1 MDSAPSPLTPREV
14 VDEYFIENRTRLLEI
29 AAFLDRLDRTD
40 PSYAAADFRMQAFND
55 ALAAVSQGKD
65 RLERI
70 QLLLS
75 DPTTEPLGA
84 LDRKSAFGAYDRGGE
99 TERRR
104 RDVLQAQDKARKQVS
119 AASEPPERS
128 GASSPRERRCKRIR
142 QTKVPRRKNGLHRSS
157 RAHGVAHD

>member
-40 PSYAAADFRMQAFND
+40 PSYAAADFRMLAFNE
-55 ALAAVSQGKD
+55 ALAAVAQGKG

-84 LDRKSAFGAYDRGGE
+84 LDRKSAFGAYDRRGRGSGPNQLLADS
-99 TERRR
+99 RR
-104 RDVLQAQDKARKQVS
+104 AVS
-119 AASEPPERS
+119 IYWLRAGPHPRPLAWGPTPTRRS
-128 GASSPRERRCKRIR
+128 GLRPGCH
-142 QTKVPRRKNGLHRSS
+142 V
-157 RAHGVAHD
+157 